1 VKGPLYERSP
11 SERADILDAVRHR
24 LQARPEVV
32 FAFAYGSFPEERPFH
47 DVDVAVYLDVEEK
60 EAQTELA
67 LALAAELEE
76 VAHLPFDVR
85 VLNHAPLG
93 FRYHVF
99 RGRFLFS
106 RDEELC
112 ARCLEHTAMRY
123 LDIKPLMRQ
132 ALKEAMRV

>member
-1 VKGPLYERSP
+1 MQRLLYERLP
-11 SERADILDAVRHR
+11 SERADILDTIRQR
-24 LQARPEVV
+24 LQARQEVV
-32 FAFAYGSFPEERPFH
+32 FAYAHGSFLEDRPFH
-47 DVDVAVYLDVEEK
+47 DVDVAVYLEGEE
-60 EAQTELA
+60 EQAQTALA
-67 LALAAELEE
+67 LDLAAELEAA
-76 VAHLPFDVR
+76 VRLPVDVR

-112 ARCLEHTAMRY
+112 VRCLEHTAMHY

-132 ALKEAMRV
+132 ALKEAMRT